1 MISVLTELGLVNEV
15 QRPDRDAYINV
26 NWYAI
31 NDDFKQFF
39 QKHSEWSP
47 TNEGYPFD
55 LSSVMMFDSYD
66 FTKDWFKIFEKLST
80 VSYASNATRSNFL
93 TR

>member
-15 QRPDRDAYINV
+15 QRPDRDEYINV

-39 QKHSEWSP
+39 HKHSEWSP

-55 LSSVMMFDSYD
+55 LGSVMMFDSYD
-66 FTKDWFKIFEKLST
+66 FTKDWFKILKNYLQ
-80 VSYASNATRSNFL
+80 SNIHRTRPVLIF
-93 TR
+93 